1 MNKIKET
8 KLDQT
13 NWIEVTIVN
22 DNNEIIHCESFGDS
36 DEYQALVMQ
45 RCSEFGIE
53 LSEDNLLILSEQKA
67 KRKVLTEAELDE
79 INKLTAINKLKNLI
93 VEANI
98 YLTETSWI
106 WEKYSRNVLV
116 LNNMTNEEFNT
127 KYQYIISKQE
137 QCRLDINKYEKDILN
152 LEGVI

>member
-1 MNKIKET
+1 MITIKEI

-13 NWIEVTIVN
+13 NWIEVTFVN
-22 DNNEIIHCESFGDS
+22 NNNEVIHCESFGDS
-36 DEYQALVMQ
+36 DEYQVLLRQ

-53 LSEDNLLILSEQKA
+53 LSEDNLLILAEQKG
-67 KRKVLTEAELDE
+67 KRKVLTEAELTE
-79 INKLTAINKLKNLI
+79 INRLSSISELKNLI

-116 LNNMTNEEFNT
+116 LNNMTNEEFNI
-127 KYQYIISKQE
+127 KYLDIISKQE

-152 LEGVI
+152 LQGAN